1 MAAALVISSGV
12 TSGAAHAAGK
22 TLVYCSEGSPDSFNP
37 QTSTS
42 GTTFDA
48 FGITI
53 YNRLVDTEPG
63 GTRFVPA
70 LAESWQVSADGLHY
84 TFKLRRG
91 VKFHSHAKF
100 SPSRTF
106 NADDVLFSFNRMAD
120 KKHPFHASTPGKS
133 YLYYEDKGLD
143 KLIVRLE
150 KLDEATVRFVLRQ
163 PDAAFLVNLAHPS
176 LSIFSGE
183 YGAKLAAANTL
194 TQLDSEPIGTG
205 PFQLTSYQKD
215 ATIRYKAF
223 DGYFRGR
230 PKLDNL
236 IFAITPDASVRYA
249 KLKTNECQV
258 MAFPKAA
265 DLVQMK
271 NDPNLKLITQDGL
284 NIGYLAFHTG
294 KKPFDNKLVRQA
306 MVLAV
311 DRAAILKNV
320 YQGNAK
326 QAKNPYPPAL
336 WSYNDKINDYPHDPA
351 KAKALL
357 QQAGLPNGF
366 SFDLWYLP
374 VQRPY
379 NPDGK
384 RIAEQ
389 MQADLAKIGV
399 KANLLTFEWT
409 EYLKRSKNGEH
420 QAVMFGW
427 SAAPDPDEYLGPLL
441 SCEAAESGGNRA
453 RWCHAGFDEL
463 YRKAKITSLQAERSK
478 LYEKAQQIFHE
489 EVPWLTLAHAILV
502 TPVRKQVLGYLSD
515 PLSFHH
521 FETVDLVK

>member
-1 MAAALVISSGV
+1 M
-12 TSGAAHAAGK
+12 
-22 TLVYCSEGSPDSFNP
+22 
-37 QTSTS
+37 
-42 GTTFDA
+42 
-48 FGITI
+48 
-53 YNRLVDTEPG
+53 
-63 GTRFVPA
+63 
-70 LAESWQVSADGLHY
+70 
-84 TFKLRRG
+84 
-91 VKFHSHAKF
+91 
-100 SPSRTF
+100 
-106 NADDVLFSFNRMAD
+106 
-120 KKHPFHASTPGKS
+120 
-133 YLYYEDKGLD
+133 
-143 KLIVRLE
+143 
-150 KLDEATVRFVLRQ
+150 
-163 PDAAFLVNLAHPS
+163 
-176 LSIFSGE
+176 
-183 YGAKLAAANTL
+183 
-194 TQLDSEPIGTG
+194 
-205 PFQLTSYQKD
+205 
-215 ATIRYKAF
+215 
-223 DGYFRGR
+223 
-230 PKLDNL
+230 
-236 IFAITPDASVRYA
+236 RYA

-453 RWCHAGFDEL
+453 RWCHAGL
-463 YRKAKITSLQAERSK
+463 MNCTAKPKSLPCKPSAASCMKKPNRFFTK
-478 LYEKAQQIFHE
+478 KY
-489 EVPWLTLAHAILV
+489 P
-502 TPVRKQVLGYLSD
+502 G
-515 PLSFHH
+515 
-521 FETVDLVK
+521 